1 MHHLHKGA
9 KWLFRVQIY
18 SVLIFLFIF
27 FGISLFSLIQSI
39 SFDFSKNLIIFLA
52 GFLILFILLGELF
65 VNWAYKNW
73 KYEFTEDSLKIE
85 KGIIIKRYKSIPY
98 QRIQNVD
105 ITRGILARI
114 IGFSTIDIQTAGYSM
129 YAGSGRGGMFSEGH
143 LPAISIHHAEE
154 IRDFLIEKI
163 SHRNSNQGL

>member
-18 SVLIFLFIF
+18 SVLIFLFVF
-27 FGISLFSLIQSI
+27 FGIFLMPLWLEGVFTISPTFIILPIAGLF
-39 SFDFSKNLIIFLA
+39 
-52 GFLILFILLGELF
+52 LFILLGELF

-85 KGIIIKRYKSIPY
+85 KGIIVKRYKSIPY

-143 LPAISIHHAEE
+143 IPAISIQHAEE

-163 SHRNSNQGL
+163 SHRNNNQGL